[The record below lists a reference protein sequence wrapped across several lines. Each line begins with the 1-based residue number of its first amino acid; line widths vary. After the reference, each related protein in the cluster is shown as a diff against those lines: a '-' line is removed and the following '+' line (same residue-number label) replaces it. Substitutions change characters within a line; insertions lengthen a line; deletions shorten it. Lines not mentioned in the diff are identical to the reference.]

1 MASFST
7 IRSAIKTTLA
17 DNISGL
23 RVYDTIDDMIN
34 VPACVVVPNSID
46 FNEAMA
52 RGTDK
57 YDFDVLVVV
66 SRADSR
72 SGQNQLDSF
81 INGSGSNSIR
91 QAIFQNSTLG
101 QSDTSAVVTTMNDY
115 GGTYAV
121 NGVESIGAR
130 LGVTVY
136 TKGSS

>member
-34 VPACVVVPNSID
+34 VPACVVVPTSID

-101 QSDTSAVVTTMNDY
+101 QSDTSAVVTTMSDY

>member
-7 IRSAIKTTLA
+7 IRTAIKTTLA

-34 VPACVVVPNSID
+34 VPACVVVPTSID

-91 QAIFQNSTLG
+91 QVIFQNSTLG
-101 QSDTSAVVTTMNDY
+101 QSDTSAVVTTMSDY